1 MSRSLILPGLC
12 CLALAACKPTPRT
25 APDAHRPTP
34 AAPVPAENSPAE
46 PVAAPSAE
54 AARGLVLVR
63 TAQQDYNQLIPWL
76 KQEMRYKS
84 SLGIYLGRG
93 LVLSTAEPLCAAT
106 YAELALPDDT
116 LSVPARVLRC
126 DRDLNLALLS
136 VAQESDAAAL
146 FRDMPELA
154 IGNPLKLG
162 DTADVVG
169 KANGLHPFA
178 RRGEVCG
185 VSGSV
190 PQLMLQ
196 VARLPEGTG
205 PGTPVI
211 REGKLA
217 GLAVSG
223 NGEQLNIVNAEL
235 IARFLREEQTGTPLL
250 GVQLRAVQDPVLH
263 RYLGLEEGSG
273 GLYIS
278 RVFPGG
284 AAAASGL
291 QEGDVITAVEG
302 MPIDAS
308 GRCEHPLYGRCAAGS
323 LLSILKPLG
332 EELTLSILR
341 RGEQQEL
348 RVPLNR
354 DVLRSGLRARTE
366 PGSRPRYMI
375 RGGLVFQP
383 LNATYIDALEESQGK
398 ENTAL
403 PYLRA
408 QQQETELLDQGVRE
422 PIALTLVIPTPAT
435 AGYEQAGAALVTA
448 VNGSPVH
455 HLGELAELLDRE
467 TEDNII
473 RISINKA
480 PYELYLDRSTA
491 DASDEQLRH
500 RGIPALRV
508 LSSETAD

>member
-1 MSRSLILPGLC
+1 MSRSLILPALC
-12 CLALAACKPTPRT
+12 GLALAACKPTPRT
-25 APDAHRPTP
+25 APDVHRPAPATP
-34 AAPVPAENSPAE
+34 APAQAAPAE
-46 PVAAPSAE
+46 PAASPSAE

-63 TAQQDYNQLIPWL
+63 TAQQDYNRLVPWL
-76 KQEMRYKS
+76 KQEMRYRKA
-84 SLGIYLGRG
+84 LGIYLGRG
-93 LVLSTAEPLCAAT
+93 LVLSTAEPLTAAT
-106 YAELALPDDT
+106 YAELSLPDDS

-136 VAQESDAAAL
+136 VAQEADAAAL
-146 FRDMPELA
+146 FHDMPELA
-154 IGNPLKLG
+154 IGSPLKLG

-169 KANGLHPFA
+169 KANGLHAFA

-185 VSGSV
+185 VSGNV

-196 VARLPEGTG
+196 VERLPEGSG

-211 REGKLA
+211 REGKLV
-217 GLAVSG
+217 GLATSG

-263 RYLGLEEGSG
+263 RYLGLTEGSG

-284 AAAASGL
+284 AAAAAGL
-291 QEGDVITAVEG
+291 QEGDVITTIEG

-332 EELTLSILR
+332 EELTLSIRR

-354 DVLRSGLRARTE
+354 DVLRSGLRALAE
-366 PGSRPRYMI
+366 PGSRPRYII

-383 LNATYIDALEESQGK
+383 LDATYIDALKKNS
-398 ENTAL
+398 NTGIPLAF
-403 PYLRA
+403 LRA
-408 QQQETELLDQGVRE
+408 QQQETKLSEQGIRE
-422 PIALTLVIPTPAT
+422 PVALTLVIPTPAT
-435 AGYEQAGAALVTA
+435 SGYEQAGEALVTA
-448 VNGSPVH
+448 VNGCTVH
-455 HLGELAELLDRE
+455 HLDELAELLDRD

-473 RISINKA
+473 RIRINKA
-480 PYELYLDRSTA
+480 PYELYLDRRTA
-491 DASDEQLRH
+491 DASDEQLRR

-508 LSSETAD
+508 LSSETTE